1 MLNHEKVKN
10 MTKAAAYEN
19 GPGKKNIEISN
30 YFRTD
35 YMGLQLV
42 KSAIAYT
49 VSFCIMA
56 ALWASCVMEELM
68 LEITKAGFLQSVL
81 KVLILMYVSGLILY
95 QIVTYIHFSKKY
107 QKAKSSVSGYSGYLK
122 KIQKIYEKNNSEEL
136 TVIEDNDKT
145 DEESAL

>member
-1 MLNHEKVKN
+1 MLNHEKIKS

-19 GPGKKNIEISN
+19 GPEKKNIEISN

-49 VSFCIMA
+49 VVFCILT
-56 ALWASCVMEELM
+56 ALWSMGVMEELM
-68 LEITKAGFLQSVL
+68 LGITRADFLENIL
-81 KVLILMYVSGLILY
+81 KVLVFLYVSGLILY
-95 QIVTYIHFSKKY
+95 QIATYIYFSKKY
-107 QKAKSSVSGYSGYLK
+107 QKAKNSVAGYSSHLK
-122 KIQKIYEKNNSEEL
+122 KINKFYEKNNSEEL
-136 TVIEDNDKT
+136 TVIEDNNKT